1 MKVRVLRSALE
12 DLAAGRRFYDKRAE
26 GVGGYFFDS
35 LFSEI
40 DSLVLYAGI
49 HRLQFGFHRML
60 VKRFPFAVYYRVYS
74 GEAVV
79 FRVLDCRRDPHWIRK
94 TLEKTG

>member
-12 DLAAGRRFYDKRAE
+12 DLATGRRFYDRRAK

-40 DSLVLYAGI
+40 DSLALHAGI
-49 HRLQFGFHRML
+49 HRVQFGFHRML
-60 VKRFPFAVYYRVYS
+60 VRRFPFAVYYRVNS

-79 FRVLDCRRDPHWIRK
+79 FRVLDCRRDPYWIRK
-94 TLEKTG
+94 ALQKTG